1 MEKIKLVVV
10 GCAGRMG
17 QQIIKQILILEK
29 WTNVELVAAIENK
42 NSSSINKKIK
52 KIKITSN
59 KVEAFKKGDVII
71 DFSLPKSTIE
81 TIKYAIKLRKK
92 LIIGT
97 TGLSKGQIY
106 NLQSASKKIAIVY
119 APNMSIGINLLS
131 KLAEKASE
139 ILFDQETSVEILDIH
154 HKNKKDAPSGTALLL
169 GNSVAKAKN
178 FNLKNKSTT
187 KPNKIRKKQKGRIN
201 FFCKRQGNIVGDHSV
216 IFSNVDEE
224 IELKHRGFA
233 RSIYA
238 SGALKAA
245 IWVLKKKKGLLKM
258 TDVLGISLF
267 FY

>member
-1 MEKIKLVVV
+1 MKYQE
-10 GCAGRMG
+10 
-17 QQIIKQILILEK
+17 
-29 WTNVELVAAIENK
+29 
-42 NSSSINKKIK
+42 
-52 KIKITSN
+52 
-59 KVEAFKKGDVII
+59 I

-169 GNSVAKAKN
+169 GNSVAKAKI
-178 FNLKNKSTT
+178 L
-187 KPNKIRKKQKGRIN
+187 I
-201 FFCKRQGNIVGDHSV
+201 
-216 IFSNVDEE
+216 
-224 IELKHRGFA
+224 
-233 RSIYA
+233 
-238 SGALKAA
+238 
-245 IWVLKKKKGLLKM
+245 
-258 TDVLGISLF
+258 
-267 FY
+267 